1 MIIKSIVLENFHKNT
16 FLLFSFK
23 KTFDLKNYLCEV

>member
-1 MIIKSIVLENFHKNT
+1 MCYYESMKHKQQLRLKNT

-23 KTFDLKNYLCEV
+23 LKVFMNKMI